1 MLHLTTVHSAT
12 NPTYLA
18 SSHHSIRLPFCIV
31 SLPPPPHTHH
41 PTPSPGVGIRPD
53 LHGWLLDWLNALDR
67 VLDKK
72 LSNHLVRSKVA
83 AMENAYEFAA
93 GGRVVFSGADTPWEA

>member
-1 MLHLTTVHSAT
+1 MALRDMMCRSQHKPDAV
-12 NPTYLA
+12 
-18 SSHHSIRLPFCIV
+18 
-31 SLPPPPHTHH
+31 LPP
-41 PTPSPGVGIRPD
+41 SCCSGVGIRPE
-53 LHGWLLDWLNALDR
+53 LHGCLLDWLKALDR